1 MKRTSFLWQRQDRKF
16 FRDDG
21 KELSHQLK
29 LKEVF
34 ECKDY
39 FANSARMAAAAMIK
53 SGQELAKL
61 YIEDAKEDIKAI
73 RKALRKKKNYRKKL
87 LKIKESTIK
96 YTKDPKKPLKGSA
109 NIQFQKDG
117 SVTVQFFQKIW
128 VYETLYLFE
137 HQWLDRK
144 LRQLKT
150 QIANMEHK
158 MKRLEIK
165 QQRLKDHPLKVRFGG
180 KKLTK
185 NRMIP
190 ERHRALEKRRNR
202 RMMISGRK
210 DCRYGNWVF
219 HYDTETK
226 TLEYRSMTDW
236 DGDRICFQNVV
247 FPYGQDW
254 IESWLKERKGAIA
267 WEIVDCGNAWQIRCI
282 LTKEAEDMNG
292 YYGDG
297 TIGID
302 INYDHIAM
310 SETDQS
316 GNLLHHEV
324 MRYDMEGKR
333 SGQIKHHIGVKFVHP
348 GYTSK
353 AGKMRYL
360 RRYGLSVHEAAALCI
375 ARRGQEYKESIP
387 SCLKPYLKDEKV
399 RALIPQQWGSLT
411 KLINKI
417 TTQELLSYQ
426 DPVLHRN

>member
-1 MKRTSFLWQRQDRKF
+1 
-16 FRDDG
+16 
-21 KELSHQLK
+21 
-29 LKEVF
+29 
-34 ECKDY
+34 
-39 FANSARMAAAAMIK
+39 
-53 SGQELAKL
+53 
-61 YIEDAKEDIKAI
+61 
-73 RKALRKKKNYRKKL
+73 
-87 LKIKESTIK
+87 
-96 YTKDPKKPLKGSA
+96 
-109 NIQFQKDG
+109 
-117 SVTVQFFQKIW
+117 
-128 VYETLYLFE
+128 
-137 HQWLDRK
+137 
-144 LRQLKT
+144 
-150 QIANMEHK
+150 
-158 MKRLEIK
+158 
-165 QQRLKDHPLKVRFGG
+165 
-180 KKLTK
+180 
-185 NRMIP
+185 
-190 ERHRALEKRRNR
+190 
-202 RMMISGRK
+202 
-210 DCRYGNWVF
+210 
-219 HYDTETK
+219 
-226 TLEYRSMTDW
+226 MTDW

-333 SGQIKHHIGVKFVHP
+333 SGQIKHQISEALEKVFEYADQQHKPITAENIKSIQRKKFYDKHRKRHRHISMFASHCIHGLLISKAVKHHIGVKFVHP

>member
-1 MKRTSFLWQRQDRKF
+1 M
-16 FRDDG
+16 
-21 KELSHQLK
+21 
-29 LKEVF
+29 
-34 ECKDY
+34 
-39 FANSARMAAAAMIK
+39 
-53 SGQELAKL
+53 
-61 YIEDAKEDIKAI
+61 
-73 RKALRKKKNYRKKL
+73 
-87 LKIKESTIK
+87 
-96 YTKDPKKPLKGSA
+96 KGSA

-333 SGQIKHHIGVKFVHP
+333 SGQIKHQI
-348 GYTSK
+348 S
-353 AGKMRYL
+353 
-360 RRYGLSVHEAAALCI
+360 EAL
-375 ARRGQEYKESIP
+375 
-387 SCLKPYLKDEKV
+387 EKV
-399 RALIPQQWGSLT
+399 FEYA
-411 KLINKI
+411 
-417 TTQELLSYQ
+417 
-426 DPVLHRN
+426 D